1 MPSDHHRLQSWS
13 QPAALG
19 LHLEKP
25 QGLGLH
31 PKSALTRAGWP
42 RSGDSRYSVS
52 SHESRLELVRR
63 QQALTPECS
72 LLSFYCLSNII
83 MTRKVCPCR
92 LLRLGSMKQ
101 EDPSQ
106 QGRVCLPDS
115 ALPASLQPET
125 LCLHPLELLLGVK
138 VSFSQNSCSNA
149 SMSLMRKCALMSQ
162 FLSVLASSFLQEE
175 DL

>member
-1 MPSDHHRLQSWS
+1 MPSVHHRLPSCS
-13 QPAALG
+13 QPATLG

-31 PKSALTRAGWP
+31 PKSALMRAGWT

-52 SHESRLELVRR
+52 SHESRLDLVRR
-63 QQALTPECS
+63 QQVLTPECS
-72 LLSFYCLSNII
+72 LLSFYCLNNI
-83 MTRKVCPCR
+83 MTRKVHPR
-92 LLRLGSMKQ
+92 RPLRLGSMER

-115 ALPASLQPET
+115 GLPLSLQPET

-149 SMSLMRKCALMSQ
+149 SMPLKRKHALMSQ
-162 FLSVLASSFLQEE
+162 FLSVLARSFLQEE